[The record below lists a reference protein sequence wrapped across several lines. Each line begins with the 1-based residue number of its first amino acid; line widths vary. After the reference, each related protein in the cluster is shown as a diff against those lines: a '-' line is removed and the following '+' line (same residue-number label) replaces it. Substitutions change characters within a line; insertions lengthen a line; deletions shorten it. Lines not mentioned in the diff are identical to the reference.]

1 MLSDGEAPAGPVVIG
16 WKEYVDLPDLG
27 IRRLKAKV
35 DTGARTSSLH
45 VRDLTVIGHHDDGTA
60 DVEFAVPLS
69 RRHPDRSL
77 RTRARMLRQ
86 VRVVDSG
93 GNAEVRPLIETLLV
107 LGPVR
112 KRVLLTLTDRTGML
126 FRILIGRKALEGDFL
141 VDVAGKYLQREWHPL
156 PPRPRRGVET
166 AP

>member
-1 MLSDGEAPAGPVVIG
+1 
-16 WKEYVDLPDLG
+16 
-27 IRRLKAKV
+27 
-35 DTGARTSSLH
+35 
-45 VRDLTVIGHHDDGTA
+45 
-60 DVEFAVPLS
+60 
-69 RRHPDRSL
+69 
-77 RTRARMLRQ
+77 MLRQ

-93 GNAEVRPLIETLLV
+93 GNAEVRPVIETLLV

-126 FRILIGRKALEGDFL
+126 FRMLIGRKALEGDFL